1 MKIGPFALLFLIVS
15 FNRCVLLPII
25 VAYRKRRMPDLNP
38 NPPIPIKQYLAI
50 IANAVLL
57 GSIALL
63 TAFPEQIP
71 VFGSFHADLKVI
83 ALAAAFLFIN
93 FAWARYEWTITP
105 IEKKLRSGHF
115 LPRTSVERATWVCT
129 SFIVAIEE
137 EIFFRGVLFLILLRI
152 TDNYWLASLI
162 SAISFAAIHLSY
174 GWLASVILVVPAI
187 GLQWLVRISGG
198 LYPAIAVHF
207 IYNAVNGI
215 VYGAKDLSEAA
226 KQQNLH
232 VAQIQPPNSIENSVE
247 G

>member
-1 MKIGPFALLFLIVS
+1 
-15 FNRCVLLPII
+15 
-25 VAYRKRRMPDLNP
+25 MPDLNP
-38 NPPIPIKQYLAI
+38 NPLMPRKQYLAI
-50 IANAVLL
+50 IANAVPLL
-57 GSIALL
+57 AIALL
-63 TAFPEQIP
+63 TAFSEQIP
-71 VFGSFHADLKVI
+71 IFGSFHADLKVI
-83 ALAAAFLFIN
+83 ALMAAFLFIG

-105 IEKKLRSGHF
+105 IEKKLRSWHF
-115 LPRTSVERATWVCT
+115 LLHTSVERATWICI

-174 GWLASVILVVPAI
+174 GWLAGVSLVVPAI

-215 VYGAKDLSEAA
+215 VCGAKDLSEAA
-226 KQQNLH
+226 KQKNLQFAQLQPQNSLDD
-232 VAQIQPPNSIENSVE
+232 SVE